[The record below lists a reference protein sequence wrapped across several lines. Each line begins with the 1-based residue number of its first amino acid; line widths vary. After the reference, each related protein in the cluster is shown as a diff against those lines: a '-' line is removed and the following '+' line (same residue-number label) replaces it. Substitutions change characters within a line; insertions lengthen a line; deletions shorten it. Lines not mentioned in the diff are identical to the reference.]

1 RLASSAWGVPS
12 FAGNVLRAFSAS
24 GASFAG
30 SCGTVFSE
38 QHNCNLGWVKFAKVG
53 YRHDLVQP
61 DQPLPSGDDYV
72 IDNIYYNTKPIPKP
86 STFPLLGSETDSIS
100 DCEQGGWETFQF
112 PRAFKNQGDC
122 IQFVETGK

>member
-1 RLASSAWGVPS
+1 MI
-12 FAGNVLRAFSAS
+12 
-24 GASFAG
+24 
-30 SCGTVFSE
+30 
-38 QHNCNLGWVKFAKVG
+38 
-53 YRHDLVQP
+53 LVQP

-72 IDNIYYNTKPIPKP
+72 IVNIYYNTKPIP
-86 STFPLLGSETDSIS
+86 SLLRSLCLAPNVRIS